1 MVWDG
6 TVAFAVESLELK
18 VLSAEYPRLTH
29 LGLEKQLFEFEG
41 GRRSKAGGRR
51 FRARQG
57 LGPLLSSCP
66 QIGDLEGA

>member
-6 TVAFAVESLELK
+6 TVAFALESLELK
-18 VLSAEYPRLTH
+18 VLSAEYPRLTR

-51 FRARQG
+51 FRLDGDWR
-57 LGPLLSSCP
+57 PL
-66 QIGDLEGA
+66 